1 MTTKPFFTLLTG
13 AKVLAPEDLGVQNIL
28 IAGTKIAAIE
38 SKLEAPKSYPC
49 EVIDLSG
56 CTLMPGFIDSH
67 VHVTGG
73 GGEGGFATRTPEIL
87 LSHITTSGIT
97 TVVGCLG
104 TDGTTRSVLNLL
116 AKVRALTIE
125 GITAYMYTGAY
136 QLPTPTITG
145 SVRNDIIIVDK
156 VIGSGEI
163 ALSDHRSSQPS
174 YQDYKNL
181 AAQSRVGGMVS
192 GKAGVVDMHIGD
204 GKDGLA
210 LLFKMVDET
219 EIPINQF
226 IPTHINRNKNLL
238 KEGIKWAKQGG
249 IMDITSGVSPTS
261 SAGSVKP
268 SQALKQALDAGV
280 DIENITMSS
289 DGNGSVPIFDA
300 KGNTVGVGVASQ
312 KTMLEEV
319 HDMVKV
325 EKIAPSTAIRL
336 VTSNIA
342 RVLKLNQKGLVKE
355 QMDADFTV
363 VDKDF
368 HLKHVWAKGQQM
380 VKDNKAIVLGTF
392 EGK

>member
-13 AKVLAPEDLGVQNIL
+13 AKVLAPEDIGVQNIL
-28 IAGTKIAAIE
+28 IAGTKIATIG

>member
-28 IAGTKIAAIE
+28 IAGTKIAAIG